1 MPEAKYYKDYNHNYM
16 ILESKNDEEGD
27 SYQRRMLVSNKIEG
41 ILGCSLRDVN
51 GAVYFYY
58 DISSKVSFENLY
70 KGKQLSYEQVK
81 DFFIQLNMIYQNLG
95 KFFMDE
101 RALLV
106 RPDCIYYDLTSRKYF
121 GLYYPMNKSKIQS
134 PYEELMDFLLAHIDS
149 GNQNLVDCMYRIY
162 EMSETQNFLLTDALC
177 VFEELESDT
186 LDVEDIIEE
195 SSILEG
201 NVVADV
207 NIIDSEGISMSK
219 PMNSNNEN
227 YSEGYNGEDEYLFL
241 SEEVKKNKKVTDK
254 RERVK
259 SKKTDGIHSKSKNSR
274 KYYAIF
280 TFISLCGIC
289 GTAWIYFNYK
299 LTQQELMMIVCCM
312 ALMGV
317 CFVFSFI
324 QYFLSGKKAEQ
335 AEKEELELQQDIYD
349 EFRDEKPV
357 VLQDVLDKNINSN
370 MNMNINNSDF
380 RQVEIKERYGETVFM
395 DLRKQKMEYKL
406 YALDKKNKKHI
417 ELTQFPFTIGKMAGC
432 VDCVL
437 TDDSISRLHA
447 RIEKQDEKVFLTDM
461 NSTNGTYKN
470 GLRMEPSETVE
481 LEPGDEIRFG
491 KLNYCYR

>member
-106 RPDCIYYDLTSRKYF
+106 RPDCIYYDLTSRKYY
-121 GLYYPMNKSKIQS
+121 GLYYPMDESKIQS

-162 EMSETQNFLLTDALC
+162 EMSETQNFMLTDALC
-177 VFEELESDT
+177 VFDESESDT
-186 LDVEDIIEE
+186 PDVQDIIEAGQIMEKVVDKE
-195 SSILEG
+195 S
-201 NVVADV
+201 
-207 NIIDSEGISMSK
+207 IDLEGISVPGS
-219 PMNSNNEN
+219 MNINNEN
-227 YSEGYNGEDEYLFL
+227 YSKVYNEPQ
-241 SEEVKKNKKVTDK
+241 KVNDI
-254 RERVK
+254 R
-259 SKKTDGIHSKSKNSR
+259 SKKKSVS
-274 KYYAIF
+274 KYYGIF
-280 TFISLCGIC
+280 MFISLCGIC

-312 ALMGV
+312 ALMGL
-317 CFVFSFI
+317 CFVFSLI
-324 QYFLSGKKAEQ
+324 QYFLSGKKVEK
-335 AEKEELELQQDIYD
+335 AEKEERELQQDIYD
-349 EFRDEKPV
+349 EFRDEKSV
-357 VLQDVLDKNINSN
+357 ILQDVLDKNINTN
-370 MNMNINNSDF
+370 MNF
-380 RQVEIKERYGETVFM
+380 RQEETKERYGETVFM

-447 RIEKQDEKVFLTDM
+447 RIEKQDDKVLLTDM

>member
-121 GLYYPMNKSKIQS
+121 GLYYPMNENKMQS
-134 PYEELMDFLLAHIDS
+134 SYEELMDFLLAHIDS

-162 EMSETQNFLLTDALC
+162 EMSETQNFLLADALC
-177 VFEELESDT
+177 VFDESEADT
-186 LDVEDIIEE
+186 PDVQDIIEE
-195 SSILEG
+195 GQIMEK
-201 NVVADV
+201 VADGESGDLED
-207 NIIDSEGISMSK
+207 IYT
-219 PMNSNNEN
+219 PMHVNNEN
-227 YSEGYNGEDEYLFL
+227 YSKGYDEEDEYLFL
-241 SEEVKKNKKVTDK
+241 SEEVEKNTKVTVK
-254 RERVK
+254 QGKVK
-259 SKKTDGIHSKSKNSR
+259 SQKTNDIRSKKRGSG
-274 KYYAIF
+274 KYYGIF
-280 TFISLCGIC
+280 ALISFCGIC

-317 CFVFSFI
+317 CFVFSLI
-324 QYFLSGKKAEQ
+324 QYFLFGKKVEK
-335 AEKEELELQQDIYD
+335 AEKEEHELQQDIYD

-370 MNMNINNSDF
+370 INMNKNL
-380 RQVEIKERYGETVFM
+380 RQEKTKERYGETVFM

-447 RIEKQDEKVFLTDM
+447 RIEKQDEKVLLTDM